1 MLTEEIVR
9 AWCRRTR
16 ASRYFRNDFPL
27 SRWGEG
33 RDDFMGNA
41 EQIKYGVESSA
52 NLKTRRKPM
61 ESWRVGW
68 VSDARR
74 VINYLFSHKT

>member
-1 MLTEEIVR
+1 MCNEE
-9 AWCRRTR
+9 
-16 ASRYFRNDFPL
+16 FPL

-52 NLKTRRKPM
+52 NLKTRREPY

-74 VINYLFSHKT
+74 VTNYLLSHKDSLAYDVGGDDNFA